1 MDLSKLMFFSELL
14 NVFVIVA
21 DMVLLKLLLGFVKVV
36 LLISRLLPN
45 KTKPKFDNDFKACS
59 SFCFELTVMNAIHDS
74 ESKYSWST
82 TQCLGSDVLLATF
95 KLSPIHHPTKAK

>member
-36 LLISRLLPN
+36 LLISRQ
-45 KTKPKFDNDFKACS
+45 TKPSRSLK
-59 SFCFELTVMNAIHDS
+59 MI
-74 ESKYSWST
+74 SKLVQASA
-82 TQCLGSDVLLATF
+82 LN
-95 KLSPIHHPTKAK
+95 